1 LKIEIL
7 LVNTTNGVFSVS
19 SNRDWEES
27 MRGSFVGGGV
37 VLLVTTGLL
46 LAAPVGRVAPKDVE
60 TLFFNGKPFTASTTS
75 NVKYKMVFSSNGTM
89 TREPMAKSGA
99 KSKSEGAKT
108 KSEGTWKLSPDG
120 FCSTWKGSK
129 ENCYRVHENGAN
141 KWAIVVSTQAVAYWS
156 K

>member
-1 LKIEIL
+1 
-7 LVNTTNGVFSVS
+7 
-19 SNRDWEES
+19 
-27 MRGSFVGGGV
+27 MRGLLAGGAA
-37 VLLVTTGLL
+37 VLLISTGMVR
-46 LAAPVGRVAPKDVE
+46 AAPVGRLAPTDIEK
-60 TLFFNGKPFTASTTS
+60 LFFTGKPFTASTTS
-75 NVKYKMVFSSNGTM
+75 NVKYKMAFAADGTM
-89 TREPMAKSGA
+89 TREPMATSGKSKSGA
-99 KSKSEGAKT
+99 KSSGTPAP